1 MAGLFDFLRDNP
13 AITQG
18 LLAGGFGAM
27 AGRGSKL
34 QAWGQGGLAGL
45 QGYGNALNM
54 QAQEQERALA
64 AKRAGIQ
71 EQMLQMQLENAQ
83 RQQQGQKATQDYL
96 TQALSPVQPIDANA
110 VSGVMGPR
118 PEALKPVGTTP
129 GFNVGSA
136 LKAGVPVDSLGQ
148 IQQMLQKQQPKLETI
163 APGAKIGYYAP
174 DGTFKEVASNPKP
187 EDLNSLIVRGPDG
200 KPQIN
205 QMAFDVKKALA
216 AAGAPSM
223 SVKVDNK
230 MGEGVAKEIGP
241 MAKESFDAARGANQ
255 QISTADSLI
264 KSVESG
270 KILTGPGATF
280 RLRGLQIGQALGV
293 TGTDATEVISNTRSA
308 VQGLA
313 QSTLAARKQLAGQGQ
328 VSDNEGRLLE
338 RAASGNIDDMTA
350 GEIKQIAVVN
360 KRLAQMQV
368 QSHKAFVSKLKAKD
382 STAALADMFD
392 IPDAGQVRTYNPA
405 TGKIE

>member
-45 QGYGNALNM
+45 QGYGNALNS
-54 QAQEQERALA
+54 QAQEQDRALA

-71 EQMLQMQLENAQ
+71 KQMLQMQLENAQ

-148 IQQMLQKQQPKLETI
+148 IQQMLAPKSADYKVVGDSLV
-163 APGAKIGYYAP
+163 KIGP
-174 DGTFKEVASNPKP
+174 DGVSPVFQAAPK
-187 EDLNSLIVRGPDG
+187 EDLNSLIVKGPDG

-205 QMAFDVKKALA
+205 QLAFDVKKTLA
-216 AAGAPSM
+216 QLSAPSM

-350 GEIKQIAVVN
+350 SEIKQIAVVN

-392 IPDAGQVRTYNPA
+392 IPEAGQVRTYNPA